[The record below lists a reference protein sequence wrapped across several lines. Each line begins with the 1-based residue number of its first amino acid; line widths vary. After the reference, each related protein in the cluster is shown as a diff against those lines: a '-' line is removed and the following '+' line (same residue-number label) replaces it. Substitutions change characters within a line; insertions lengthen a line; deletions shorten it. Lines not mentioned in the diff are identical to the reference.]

1 MKWHQQMHS
10 VGFQLHLDAFHRCR
24 ALLFQDDKEF
34 TVAVYSK
41 NLAATLNFSTLEVLQ
56 LILKRGSVT
65 LFTKRDQFW

>member
-1 MKWHQQMHS
+1 MHS

-41 NLAATLNFSTLEVLQ
+41 NLAATLNFSTLEVFATDSKGA
-56 LILKRGSVT
+56 KRATRAIITFFIYCV
-65 LFTKRDQFW
+65 RA

>member
-1 MKWHQQMHS
+1 MHS

>member
-56 LILKRGSVT
+56 LILKQGSVT

>member
-1 MKWHQQMHS
+1 MHS

-56 LILKRGSVT
+56 LILKQGSVT